1 MTCRWPRTPKECG
14 KCVHDISR
22 TVSVAATNPDNPDKE
37 QWRCLEEQ
45 ASSRVFP
52 RSLVIPF
59 VLTVLLLLFE
69 AGLLLKHKLLSMP
82 LQFSLKSC
90 LLHLKFLL
98 IQFQHQHFTP
108 NSNKSLCLVCTIL
121 APNITKLGKRDKEKI
136 QEVTN
141 FG

>member
-1 MTCRWPRTPKECG
+1 MSLLQFHICRS
-14 KCVHDISR
+14 I
-22 TVSVAATNPDNPDKE
+22 
-37 QWRCLEEQ
+37 L
-45 ASSRVFP
+45 F
-52 RSLVIPF
+52 LVTLACSIQGGNLSYPNIPF